1 MDDDLRRA
9 LRAYREAPHD
19 PELAAELASVASR
32 AGDLLLALAAARG
45 AGDDAYTEAA
55 ARLGAS
61 LGLEL
66 VRLQP
71 SATYRRGAQA
81 LVLVPGGAFLD
92 EGDEAWASSL
102 EPGGSRAPLRRVD
115 VPAFLI
121 ARWPVYARSWTE
133 ARDQARA
140 AGGRLPTPAEWKKAW
155 RGGLYLDGDLS
166 AQVMNEEP
174 DRLRPSGIADQP
186 RQSLE
191 RSPVSGLVYPLFDG
205 AGEWCSERGRLVA
218 LASGGRYRLPS
229 EGVRAA
235 GYRLVLEITPGPASQ
250 GPAPT

>member
-9 LRAYREAPHD
+9 LRAYRESPHD
-19 PELAAELASVASR
+19 PELAAALAQAASR
-32 AGDLLLALAAARG
+32 AGDPLLALAAARV
-45 AGDDAYTEAA
+45 AGEEAHGEAA
-55 ARLGAS
+55 ARLGQS

-66 VRLQP
+66 VGVQP
-71 SATYRRGAQA
+71 TETYRRGAQA
-81 LVLVPGGAFLD
+81 LALVPGGGFLD

-102 EPGGSRAPLRRVD
+102 EPGGSRAPLRRVEL
-115 VPAFLI
+115 PAFLI
-121 ARWPVYARSWTE
+121 ARWPVYASSWSE
-133 ARDQARA
+133 ARDQARE

-166 AQVMNEEP
+166 AQLMNEEP

-191 RSPVSGLVYPLFDG
+191 RAPVSGLVFPLFDG

-218 LASGGRYRLPS
+218 LASGGRYRLPTQ
-229 EGVRAA
+229 GVRAA
-235 GYRLVLEITPGPASQ
+235 GFRLVLDIGPGPRGQ
-250 GPAPT
+250 GHLGT